1 MSYPSEAEVANRIRK
16 LYESPFG
23 GKNRGRFK
31 IADELM
37 RRLAGRPGR
46 MEDGTLKKIQAEAHT
61 HGLELSKKDG
71 FYTVIEIEK
80 MLAWRPVPAR
90 LVRELTAGDQE

>member
-1 MSYPSEAEVANRIRK
+1 
-16 LYESPFG
+16 
-23 GKNRGRFK
+23 
-31 IADELM
+31 
-37 RRLAGRPGR
+37 
-46 MEDGTLKKIQAEAHT
+46 MEEGTLKKIQAEAHT